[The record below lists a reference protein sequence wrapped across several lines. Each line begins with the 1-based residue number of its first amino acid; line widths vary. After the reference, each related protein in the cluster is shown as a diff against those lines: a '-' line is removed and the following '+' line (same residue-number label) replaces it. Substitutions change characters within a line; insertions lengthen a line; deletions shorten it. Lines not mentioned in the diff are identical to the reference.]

1 MTLGARP
8 AGRPV
13 DSAQLGR
20 RHARKQSS
28 SPKQVREP
36 TVTISPLEPAAD
48 LLTPRRAGHPPI
60 ETLVALHERDVRS
73 AIRRVFGRSQDEDDL
88 VQEVF
93 TGLVV
98 RLRQPGELCVGAWVR
113 AVAHNLAVD
122 ELRRRRPVPVD
133 DVLLDRPASSGVE
146 EEVFGADLY
155 GRVVEAAY
163 VLPARQRAALAASLG
178 GSAAG
183 VADVACTLGVSV
195 HAAESLLSRA
205 RLGLRSHLAATSGS
219 EAGSARPSLAAAPT
233 AVLGALGL
241 LLRRWRA
248 AAAVTALAG
257 AVAVVPA
264 VVEHQEPES
273 PGISSPSPVPS
284 TAWVAGDATSGTPA
298 EDVAEAGGDDT
309 VEAAHEAPGP
319 PPSASAPEST
329 SDDDNASATVADLV
343 SAALPGADLPVVS
356 TCVVADVL
364 LEAAAVVGES
374 PDRRR
379 PVRSVSMTG
388 GCRPGPKPPSVGLT

>member
-1 MTLGARP
+1 M
-8 AGRPV
+8 
-13 DSAQLGR
+13 
-20 RHARKQSS
+20 
-28 SPKQVREP
+28 
-36 TVTISPLEPAAD
+36 TISPLEPAAD

-93 TGLVV
+93 TRLVV

-113 AVAHNLAVD
+113 GVAHNLAVD

-163 VLPARQRAALAASLG
+163 GLPARQRAALAASLG

-183 VADVACTLGVSV
+183 VADVACRLGVSV
-195 HAAESLLSRA
+195 RAAESLLSRA
-205 RLGLRSHLAATSGS
+205 RFGLRSHLAATSDPEVGS
-219 EAGSARPSLAAAPT
+219 TRPSLAAVLT

-284 TAWVAGDATSGTPA
+284 TAWVASDATSGTPDA
-298 EDVAEAGGDDT
+298 DVGGVGVYDT
-309 VEAAHEAPGP
+309 VETTHDAPGP
-319 PPSASAPEST
+319 PASASAPEST
-329 SDDDNASATVADLV
+329 TSDADNGSSTVADLV
-343 SAALPGADLPVVS
+343 SAALPADLPVVS
-356 TCVVADVL
+356 TCLVTDAL
-364 LEAAAVVGES
+364 LEAVAVVGEL
-374 PDRRR
+374 PPAAR
-379 PVRSVSMTG
+379 PCAAPR
-388 GCRPGPKPPSVGLT
+388 